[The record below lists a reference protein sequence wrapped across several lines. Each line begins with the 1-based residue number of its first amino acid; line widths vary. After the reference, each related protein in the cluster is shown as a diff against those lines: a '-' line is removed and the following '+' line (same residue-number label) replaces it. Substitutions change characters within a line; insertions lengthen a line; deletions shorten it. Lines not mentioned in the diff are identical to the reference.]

1 MKKIILFIALLSIFT
16 LTSCNNSVK
25 ENNTKAKKLDI
36 KKIEDIK
43 DINYFAREVEKLKIF
58 SKPRVSCEKIIYKRY
73 KAIRGCTIS
82 NDYNIVEYIHI
93 YQYDTNSKL
102 YKNMEKE
109 QMIEN
114 VEQEEKTKAIVKNG
128 YAIIFENIDDNRK
141 NQILKIFDTLN

>member
-1 MKKIILFIALLSIFT
+1 MKKLILFIALLSIFT

-25 ENNTKAKKLDI
+25 DNNTKAKKLDI

-43 DINYFAREVEKLKIF
+43 DINYFVREVEKLKIF
-58 SKPRVSCEKIIYKRY
+58 SKPRVSCKKIIYKKY

-82 NDYNIVEYIHI
+82 NDYNIVEYIYI

-141 NQILKIFDTLN
+141 NQLLKIFDTLN

>member
-1 MKKIILFIALLSIFT
+1 MKKLILFIALLSIFT

-25 ENNTKAKKLDI
+25 DNNTKAKKLDI

-43 DINYFAREVEKLKIF
+43 DINYFGREVEKLKIF
-58 SKPRVSCEKIIYKRY
+58 SKPRVSCKKIIYKKY